1 MRRRNAIPRTERAR
15 EARERALAALAL
27 MRRKKLSL
35 TAAVKAERTSPRTV
49 KRYVRS
55 ALRQKGPGERSRP
68 TPHDRIPRTLNVVTP
83 EGTRPVTVR
92 DSRTA
97 SRIAQYMNAV
107 RTYSNTGDSSALARF
122 RGKSFQAAG
131 VTYPFI
137 TDPAKLDQ
145 LADAGVLEIEGLY
158 RAVGG
163 MTV

>member
-1 MRRRNAIPRTERAR
+1 MRREKR
-15 EARERALAALAL
+15 
-27 MRRKKLSL
+27 SL
-35 TAAVKAERTSPRTV
+35 TAAARAERTSPRTV

-55 ALRQKGPGERSRP
+55 ALRQKGPGERSRL
-68 TPHDRIPRTLNVVTP
+68 TPHDRIPRTLNVVGRTL
-83 EGTRPVTVR
+83 PVTVR

-97 SRIAQYMNAV
+97 SRIAEYMNAV
-107 RTYSNTGDSSALARF
+107 RSYRNTGDSSALARF

-145 LADAGVLEIEGLY
+145 LADARVLEIEGLY
-158 RAVGG
+158 RAVSG

>member
-1 MRRRNAIPRTERAR
+1 MRRRNAIPRTERER

-35 TAAVKAERTSPRTV
+35 TAATNAEGTTPRTV
-49 KRYVRS
+49 RRYVGS

-68 TPHDRIPRTLNVVTP
+68 TPHDRIPRTLNVVGRTLP
-83 EGTRPVTVR
+83 IKVR
-92 DSRTA
+92 DSRTV
-97 SRIAQYMNAV
+97 SRIAEHMNAV
-107 RTYSNTGDSSALARF
+107 KTYVKTGDPSALARF
-122 RGKSFQAAG
+122 RGKSYQAAG